1 MHVFCTQPVSDGIEI
16 NIIPIFGKIILILSL
31 YLTFVKERPRS
42 EIILS
47 FMYTLPNQI
56 GRNMF

>member
-31 YLTFVKERPRS
+31 YLTFVKEMPRS